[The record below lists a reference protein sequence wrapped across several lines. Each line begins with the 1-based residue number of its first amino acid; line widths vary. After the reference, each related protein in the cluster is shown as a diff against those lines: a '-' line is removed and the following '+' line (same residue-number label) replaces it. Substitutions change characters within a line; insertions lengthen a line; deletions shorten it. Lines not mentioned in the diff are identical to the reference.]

1 MKHEIEDVRQYWDSH
16 LNLTQFL
23 PSEDVEIGSDAFWN
37 HLEQSMDRY
46 PYKRRVLERFAQDCG
61 GGKLLEI
68 GSGLGLELAQLAE
81 LGFDVTGADL
91 APNAVE
97 LCNSYLERRGLPG
110 RAMVQNAENL
120 ELPDEAFDA
129 VYSSG
134 VIQHTPQIE
143 KAIAEIWRVTKP
155 GGRILII
162 LYHRHSWF
170 YLLQRLSGT
179 NVEFDSDDAPIIN
192 SYTREELKR
201 LFGAFTDLEV
211 VPEYYYPK
219 PTQRTGAAAF
229 LYNRIFVPVMG
240 ALPEG
245 AVRRFGWHL
254 VLTGRK

>member
-1 MKHEIEDVRQYWDSH
+1 MKQEIEDVRQYWDSH

-23 PSEDVEIGSDAFWN
+23 PSPDVEVGSDEFWSY
-37 HLEQSMDRY
+37 LEQSMDRY
-46 PYKRRVLERFAQDCG
+46 AYKQQVLERFAETCG

-68 GSGLGLELAQLAE
+68 GSGLGLELAQLAA

-97 LCNSYLERRGLPG
+97 LCNSYLKRRGLPG
-110 RAMVQNAENL
+110 RAIVQNAESL
-120 ELPDEAFDA
+120 DFPDETFDA

-134 VIQHTPQIE
+134 VIQHTPNIE

-155 GGRILII
+155 GGRILVI

-179 NVEFDSDDAPIIN
+179 AVEFDSDDAPIIN
-192 SYTREELKR
+192 SYTRDEMKS

-219 PTQRTGAAAF
+219 PTQRGGAAAL
-229 LYNRIFVPVMG
+229 LYNRIFVPLMG